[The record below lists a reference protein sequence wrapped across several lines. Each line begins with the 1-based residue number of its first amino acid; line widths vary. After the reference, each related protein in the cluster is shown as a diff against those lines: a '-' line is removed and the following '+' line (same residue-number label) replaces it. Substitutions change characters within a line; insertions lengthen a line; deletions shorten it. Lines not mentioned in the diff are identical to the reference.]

1 MSQSRWEMCGTTE
14 KFLDTCPNLHMN
26 YGDLS
31 SKLYGCCKDL
41 LNGGGEITCHEKLA
55 DQPRSLKMYIIIFG
69 VNCWTYYFVAHQ
81 LLQPNTINYYF
92 RKVKTKNNNTKTA
105 RMPISEGSCCP
116 RIRSFWK
123 RRKKNLK
130 TSSTIFWPRL
140 FIDSIIF
147 VTVEFQFA
155 QRVSNSVESFRET
168 SLFSPFSLL
177 ILA

>member
-1 MSQSRWEMCGTTE
+1 MCGTTE

-69 VNCWTYYFVAHQ
+69 VNCWNYYFVAHQ

-123 RRKKNLK
+123 RQKKIWRHHRPFFGRDFL
-130 TSSTIFWPRL
+130 L
-140 FIDSIIF
+140 
-147 VTVEFQFA
+147 TV
-155 QRVSNSVESFRET
+155 
-168 SLFSPFSLL
+168 
-177 ILA
+177 